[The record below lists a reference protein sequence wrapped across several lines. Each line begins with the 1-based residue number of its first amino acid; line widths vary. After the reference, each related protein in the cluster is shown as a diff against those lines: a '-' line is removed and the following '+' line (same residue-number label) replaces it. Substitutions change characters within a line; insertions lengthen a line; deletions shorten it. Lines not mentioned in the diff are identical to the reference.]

1 MKIKSSWGFTLIE
14 LIVVIVILGILA
26 AVAAP
31 KFMDLQSDA
40 KASTIKGMEA
50 ALRSMDQMV
59 YSKAVLEGKET
70 QKSAYITIG
79 EGSWPITKGHTHPKW
94 FKYTEYTDLVLDADF
109 DNEWIAC
116 SWNWGLF
123 DGKTMKEEIDSNK
136 YSAWFF
142 IRVPGKEQCSNDYL
156 LPSDTCAAYYEQ
168 DKTTGEVAIKSF
180 TSGY

>member
-1 MKIKSSWGFTLIE
+1 MKIKSSRVFTLIE

-50 ALRSMDQMV
+50 ALKAMDQMV

-70 QKSAYITIG
+70 PESAYITIG
-79 EGSWPITKGHTHPKW
+79 RGSWPITKGHVHPQW
-94 FKYTEYTDLVLDADF
+94 FEYTKYTDVVLDADF

-116 SWNWGLF
+116 YWNRGVVF
-123 DGKTMKEEIDSNK
+123 DGNTWEEKDDDSK
-136 YSAWFF
+136 LSACF
-142 IRVPGKEQCSNDYL
+142 L
-156 LPSDTCAAYYEQ
+156 
-168 DKTTGEVAIKSF
+168 
-180 TSGY
+180 SGFLVKNIALTIT